1 MALTPYCTN
10 DEVRAVLG
18 VSISEIRD
26 EVLDLPVYEM
36 GLRRELT
43 KLSLSLPAAFS
54 TVNSIASVSRT
65 AVQSALYDAVKMFSV
80 YAVARQ
86 SGAPLALSA
95 PKSLNDDK
103 SGFSRYADSPYKD
116 VLERIE
122 QMYQH
127 TRQDLLTALSEYQ
140 GATAS
145 ARALPG
151 ALAVS
156 SRTYDPVVG
165 S

>member
-18 VSISEIRD
+18 VSLSELKD
-26 EVLDLPVYEM
+26 EVLDLPIYEM
-36 GLRRELT
+36 GLRRELN
-43 KLSLSLPAAFS
+43 KVSLSLPAAFS
-54 TVNSIASVSRT
+54 TVNSIVAGSRT
-65 AVQSALYDAVKMFSV
+65 DAQAALYEAVKMFTV

-86 SGAPLALSA
+86 AGAPLALAA

-122 QMYQH
+122 QMFQH
-127 TRQDLLTALSEYQ
+127 TRQDLLNAFSEYL
-140 GATAS
+140 GSTA
-145 ARALPG
+145 AAKVMPG

-156 SRTYDPVVG
+156 SRTYDPVTG

>member
-18 VSISEIRD
+18 VSISEIQD

-36 GLRRELT
+36 GLRRELN
-43 KLSLSLPAAFS
+43 KVSLSLPAAFS
-54 TVNSIASVSRT
+54 TVNSIAYASRT
-65 AVQSALYDAVKMFSV
+65 AVQSALFDAVKMFSV

-122 QMYQH
+122 QMFQH
-127 TRQDLLTALSEYQ
+127 TRQDLLNALNEYQ
-140 GATAS
+140 GSVTAT
-145 ARALPG
+145 RPVIG

-156 SRTYDPVVG
+156 SRVYDPVTG

>member
-18 VSISEIRD
+18 VSISEIQD

-36 GLRRELT
+36 GLRRELN
-43 KLSLSLPAAFS
+43 KISLSLPAAFS
-54 TVNSIASVSRT
+54 TVNSIAYASRT
-65 AVQSALYDAVKMFSV
+65 AVQAALYDAVKMFSV

-86 SGAPLALSA
+86 AGAPLALSA

-122 QMYQH
+122 QMFQH
-127 TRQDLLTALSEYQ
+127 TRQDLLNALNEYQ

-145 ARALPG
+145 SRPVFG

-156 SRTYDPVVG
+156 SRVYDPVTG